1 MAFSGSRVISQTVSA
16 VTGRL
21 GTLLGVWAAFF
32 AIQIVLFLV
41 MGGMMGGAVFGSL
54 MAGGTMMEGGNPDAL
69 AGLSVGLIV
78 GLFVL
83 YLVYLVVGAASVA
96 ALSAAS
102 SPLIRP
108 SAGESVAIGF
118 RAAPTLVGVIF
129 ILLLAYLVSVLAVLG
144 VVGLLR
150 EIADGLAAGLAV
162 VAVFLIWPV
171 LIWAACRVSIV
182 FPVIAVDRE
191 TGPVA
196 AIRRAWGLT
205 RGHVLKIIALFV
217 IYAVAAAILFG
228 VIFAL
233 FGGAVAGTAGM
244 GQMPSMGTLA
254 GAGVLFLIASI
265 LLALTGAALMSA
277 IHGELAGG
285 GESLAE
291 TFG

>member
-1 MAFSGSRVISQTVSA
+1 MAFSGSKVISQTVAA

-54 MAGGTMMEGGNPDAL
+54 MAGGAMMEGGSPDAFG
-69 AGLSVGLIV
+69 GLSVGLIV
-78 GLFVL
+78 GLFVI
-83 YLVYLVVGAASVA
+83 YLLYLVVGAASAA
-96 ALSAAS
+96 ALSAAA

-118 RAAPTLVGVIF
+118 RSAPTLVGVI
-129 ILLLAYLVSVLAVLG
+129 LLFMLAYILG
-144 VVGLLR
+144 AIVFGVAAALLGAIS
-150 EIADGLAAGLAV
+150 EALAV
-162 VAVFLIWPV
+162 VAVLVAVPV